1 MSSKNENILF
11 WFFESRNTDPSEAPL
26 TAWIIGLP
34 CGVDIDG
41 KAYSNP
47 YPCFKASNMIY
58 IDQPTQVC
66 PKVIPFLSMATPIP
80 TRKPVENCKN
90 QVDSRTGMAGMTL
103 TSSIRNITTLHTLSS
118 NAVYGASTSTGNDS
132 REYETVSALRKSL
145 QQGITSMLYAR
156 DAD

>member
-1 MSSKNENILF
+1 
-11 WFFESRNTDPSEAPL
+11 
-26 TAWIIGLP
+26 
-34 CGVDIDG
+34 
-41 KAYSNP
+41 
-47 YPCFKASNMIY
+47 MIY

-80 TRKPVENCKN
+80 TRKPIQHQEYYN
-90 QVDSRTGMAGMTL
+90 
-103 TSSIRNITTLHTLSS
+103 LHTLSS